1 MIKRFINIL
10 QGGEARAYPS
20 LSPERQIV
28 QRWWN
33 CRQKQGANR
42 GAKPWEVL
50 SAGNALQNRAIST
63 PQMGNKAFF
72 FPSFP
77 AWPTGSEV
85 GRCSAVPHI
94 TLTPHPCSAPVP
106 GPTAHPSDSSP
117 SNTTSEQVH
126 GMGRNCCSLS
136 LCCCGVKK

>member
-50 SAGNALQNRAIST
+50 SAGNALQNRAIS
-63 PQMGNKAFF
+63 PPKWAIKPFF
-72 FPSFP
+72 F
-77 AWPTGSEV
+77 
-85 GRCSAVPHI
+85 
-94 TLTPHPCSAPVP
+94 L
-106 GPTAHPSDSSP
+106 
-117 SNTTSEQVH
+117 
-126 GMGRNCCSLS
+126 LS
-136 LCCCGVKK
+136 LLGLQAVRWEDAQPFPTSP